1 MTTMLD
7 FFIDPSTITIFSK
20 TTCPFCIKAKQL
32 IDTNYTIKLQIIELN
47 EMNEGPIIGQA
58 LNQITKQRTVP
69 NIFVLGKHIGGYTE
83 LKQLHDNGNLR
94 LMLQDVPQYVCEFCG
109 LESATKDTS
118 CNCFPT
124 RFSDWGQP
132 L

>member
-47 EMNEGPIIGQA
+47 EMNEGAIIGQA
-58 LNQITKQRTVP
+58 LNQITNQRTVP

-83 LKQLHDNGNLR
+83 LKQLHDNGNLT
-94 LMLQDVPQYVCEFCG
+94 LMLQYAPQYVCEICG
-109 LESATKDTS
+109 LESTTPETS
-118 CNCFPT
+118 CNCFP
-124 RFSDWGQP
+124 RQFSDWGQP

>member
-32 IDTNYTIKLQIIELN
+32 IDTNYTIKIQIIELN
-47 EMNEGPIIGQA
+47 EMKEGPIIGQM
-58 LNQITKQRTVP
+58 LNQITNQRTVP

-83 LKQLHDNGNLR
+83 LKQLHDIGNLR
-94 LMLQDVPQYVCEFCG
+94 LMLQHVPQYVCEFCG
-109 LESATKDTS
+109 LESTTKEIS
-118 CNCFPT
+118 CNCFPR

>member
-1 MTTMLD
+1 MRHRVRRSAPGGTSVRCLGR
-7 FFIDPSTITIFSK
+7 F
-20 TTCPFCIKAKQL
+20 
-32 IDTNYTIKLQIIELN
+32 
-47 EMNEGPIIGQA
+47 IGQA

-124 RFSDWGQP
+124 QFSDWGEP